1 MKTRILFFCISCLL
15 WASCENS
22 RQNYVIEGTLP
33 SVKYD
38 GEWIYLVPM
47 ENAPGRVD
55 SVKITNASFS
65 FSGQGEEMR
74 VLRLRHLLRIYIQEL
89 LVVTE
94 PGTIHVKAD
103 SVGSVTGTPQNDA
116 LQKWKEGREK
126 KQEAYHFIRTG
137 LRNAT
142 GKDSLHLIQI
152 RDSLRMQE
160 QEANFLFLKE
170 QGNNTLGTFMR
181 KMVRGSLTEE
191 QQKLLDESLQKEYI
205 EWGAAGIGAL
215 ALFLFFFRILPYHLF
230 HREQTQLFLLA
241 TEPLAGYLRH
251 PAALARL
258 SGDFLTQFFYYEGGG
273 PAIMA
278 VVLLLWGVVVFRLL
292 VPYMGRWAWVPTVLA
307 VAWEAGRQC
316 GLSYPLSG
324 TIALTGIGGVLLL
337 CRSCM
342 RRSWKSG
349 LPVSILAV
357 LSGYWLFGCGD
368 WSSRWYNM
376 PDLGREYLLALD
388 SEMYFG
394 RSEKVRKLLAEGE
407 YRSPFTAYYYNLLNA
422 QQNRLPDRLMDGYQ
436 PASQGLFLPVAPHST
451 YLTIYAANEVWF
463 ALGDMTMAEHAA
475 ILGMIFS
482 PHHTGARAVKR
493 LAEINL
499 VNGDEAAAMKYLR
512 LLQKTMCYRDWA
524 ERRIPGKQ
532 TAEVC
537 QWLER
542 KRLLLPATDTLR
554 SSADIPL
561 SLRHLL
567 RNNPDNTLACDYLL
581 CFDLLNK
588 DIGAFAGDYR
598 EFAAKKFPSRLYAE
612 GLLIYLAGKKASL
625 DEVEKWNI
633 PPQVLDEFSEY
644 TRLYEA
650 NDGNGAPLQAKYGKT
665 YWFYFHY
672 ATMKKGK

>member
-1 MKTRILFFCISCLL
+1 
-15 WASCENS
+15 
-22 RQNYVIEGTLP
+22 
-33 SVKYD
+33 
-38 GEWIYLVPM
+38 
-47 ENAPGRVD
+47 
-55 SVKITNASFS
+55 
-65 FSGQGEEMR
+65 
-74 VLRLRHLLRIYIQEL
+74 
-89 LVVTE
+89 
-94 PGTIHVKAD
+94 
-103 SVGSVTGTPQNDA
+103 
-116 LQKWKEGREK
+116 
-126 KQEAYHFIRTG
+126 
-137 LRNAT
+137 
-142 GKDSLHLIQI
+142 
-152 RDSLRMQE
+152 
-160 QEANFLFLKE
+160 
-170 QGNNTLGTFMR
+170 
-181 KMVRGSLTEE
+181 
-191 QQKLLDESLQKEYI
+191 
-205 EWGAAGIGAL
+205 
-215 ALFLFFFRILPYHLF
+215 
-230 HREQTQLFLLA
+230 
-241 TEPLAGYLRH
+241 
-251 PAALARL
+251 
-258 SGDFLTQFFYYEGGG
+258 
-273 PAIMA
+273 
-278 VVLLLWGVVVFRLL
+278 
-292 VPYMGRWAWVPTVLA
+292 
-307 VAWEAGRQC
+307 
-316 GLSYPLSG
+316 
-324 TIALTGIGGVLLL
+324 
-337 CRSCM
+337 
-342 RRSWKSG
+342 
-349 LPVSILAV
+349 
-357 LSGYWLFGCGD
+357 
-368 WSSRWYNM
+368 M

-394 RSEKVRKLLAEGE
+394 RSEKVRKLLVEGE

-650 NDGNGAPLQAKYGKT
+650 NGGNGAPLQAKYGKT

>member
-1 MKTRILFFCISCLL
+1 MGSGRNRRFG
-15 WASCENS
+15 
-22 RQNYVIEGTLP
+22 V
-33 SVKYD
+33 
-38 GEWIYLVPM
+38 VP
-47 ENAPGRVD
+47 
-55 SVKITNASFS
+55 
-65 FSGQGEEMR
+65 
-74 VLRLRHLLRIYIQEL
+74 
-89 LVVTE
+89 
-94 PGTIHVKAD
+94 
-103 SVGSVTGTPQNDA
+103 
-116 LQKWKEGREK
+116 
-126 KQEAYHFIRTG
+126 
-137 LRNAT
+137 
-142 GKDSLHLIQI
+142 
-152 RDSLRMQE
+152 
-160 QEANFLFLKE
+160 
-170 QGNNTLGTFMR
+170 
-181 KMVRGSLTEE
+181 
-191 QQKLLDESLQKEYI
+191 
-205 EWGAAGIGAL
+205 
-215 ALFLFFFRILPYHLF
+215 FFFRILPYHLF

-436 PASQGLFLPVAPHST
+436 PVSQGLFLPVAPHST

-532 TAEVC
+532 TTEVC

-625 DEVEKWNI
+625 DEVENGIYRLKYWMNLAII
-633 PPQVLDEFSEY
+633 PDC
-644 TRLYEA
+644 TRRMVVMV
-650 NDGNGAPLQAKYGKT
+650 PLCKPNTEKHIG
-665 YWFYFHY
+665 FIS
-672 ATMKKGK
+672 TMLR

>member
-1 MKTRILFFCISCLL
+1 MKTRILLFCISCLL
-15 WASCENS
+15 WASCGNS
-22 RQNYVIEGTLP
+22 GQNYVIEGTLP

-126 KQEAYHFIRTG
+126 MQEAYHFIRTG

-142 GKDSLHLIQI
+142 GKDSLHLTQI
-152 RDSLRMQE
+152 RDSLRMK
-160 QEANFLFLKE
+160 ACR
-170 QGNNTLGTFMR
+170 R
-181 KMVRGSLTEE
+181 K
-191 QQKLLDESLQKEYI
+191 YI

-394 RSEKVRKLLAEGE
+394 RSEKVRKLLVEGE

-422 QQNRLPDRLMDGYQ
+422 QQDRLPDRLMDGYQ

-537 QWLER
+537 QWLKR